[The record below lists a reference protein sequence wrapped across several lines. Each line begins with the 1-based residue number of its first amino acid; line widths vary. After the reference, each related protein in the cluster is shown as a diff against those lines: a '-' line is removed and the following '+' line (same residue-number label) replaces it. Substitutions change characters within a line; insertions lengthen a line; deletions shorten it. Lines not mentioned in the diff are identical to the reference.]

1 MGATV
6 YIQSGNNIGRV
17 GTLTTIDK
25 HPGSF
30 DIAHVKDANGRSFST
45 RIGNVFVVGA
55 AKQKTLISLAKDN
68 GIYLSALEKKIDE
81 DKKH

>member
-1 MGATV
+1 LGATV

-17 GTLTTIDK
+17 GTLTTIDR

-30 DIAHVKDANGRSFST
+30 DIAHVKDANGKSFST
-45 RIGNVFVVGA
+45 RTGNIFVVGA
-55 AKQKTLISLAKDN
+55 AKQKTLISLPKDN
-68 GIYLSALEKKIDE
+68 GLYLSALEKKLEE